1 MAHGYNVDV
10 KVLQKRKKK
19 KEKSFFAVIEHFKAA
34 YLP

>member
-10 KVLQKRKKK
+10 KVLQKRKK